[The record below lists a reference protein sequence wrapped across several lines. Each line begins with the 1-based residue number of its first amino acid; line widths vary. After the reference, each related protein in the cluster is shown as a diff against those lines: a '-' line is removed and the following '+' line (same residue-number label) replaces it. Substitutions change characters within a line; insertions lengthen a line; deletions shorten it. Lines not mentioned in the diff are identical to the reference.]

1 MKIKMVKMGMDI
13 DETRNYRIRGIIP
26 TKDGKYLFV
35 EIQQGNRPDIRYTSL
50 SKNEYNLKYPN
61 QEYIYLDAIFRVD
74 MPKDYYHYYSSEFS
88 SFERP
93 YYELNYTNE
102 NIVDLLK
109 SFNKDIEDIELVD
122 DYYLDKFCEE
132 KGFFKL
138 YDERLEHT
146 YAPVEIISS
155 RFKMYGP
162 TKVKFLYTCYSANGI
177 KCCEEHEEILP
188 FYNLIQKY
196 GKETVKT
203 LVDKYIAQ
211 LKKENLQEEYIKNAS
226 EVFKEV
232 EKELNLNLDLENEY
246 DDI

>member
-74 MPKDYYHYYSSEFS
+74 IPKDYSHNYSSEFN
-88 SFERP
+88 SFQRP
-93 YYELNYTNE
+93 YYELSYTNE

-109 SFNKDIEDIELVD
+109 RFNENIEEIELVD

-146 YAPVEIISS
+146 YAPIEIISS
-155 RFKMYGP
+155 RFSMYGS
-162 TKVKFLYTCYSANGI
+162 TKVKFLYTCYSADGI
-177 KCCEEHEEILP
+177 KCCEEHEEILT
-188 FYNLIQKY
+188 FYDLIQKY
-196 GKETVKT
+196 GKETVQP
-203 LVDKYIAQ
+203 LVNKYIAQ
-211 LKKENLQEEYIKNAS
+211 LQKENLQEEYIKNAS
-226 EVFKEV
+226 EVFNEV
-232 EKELNLNLDLENEY
+232 EKELNLDLENEY

>member
-13 DETRNYRIRGIIP
+13 DETRNHRIRGIIP
-26 TKDGKYLFV
+26 TNDGKYLFI

-74 MPKDYYHYYSSEFS
+74 IPKDYSHNYSSEFS
-88 SFERP
+88 SFQRP

-102 NIVDLLK
+102 KIVELLRRFNENI
-109 SFNKDIEDIELVD
+109 EEIELVD

-146 YAPVEIISS
+146 YAPIEIISS
-155 RFKMYGP
+155 RFSMYGP
-162 TKVKFLYTCYSANGI
+162 TKVKFLYTCYSADGI
-177 KCCEEHEEILP
+177 KCCEEHEEILT
-188 FYNLIQKY
+188 FYDLIQKY
-196 GKETVKT
+196 GKETVQS
-203 LVDKYIAQ
+203 LVNKYIAQ
-211 LKKENLQEEYIKNAS
+211 LQKENLQEEYIKNAS
-226 EVFKEV
+226 EVFNEV
-232 EKELNLNLDLENEY
+232 EKELNLDFEDEY